1 MKVMENSITV
11 SEGTISEF
19 ATYLHVRENA
29 KATIQKYTSD
39 IKAFFQY
46 LDEDKCINKEILLQY
61 KDCLIQKYAI
71 NSVNSILAALNQFLG
86 FLGTGNLKVRRIKI
100 QKQPFI

>member
-1 MKVMENSITV
+1 MKVMENSIKI

-46 LDEDKCINKEILLQY
+46 IDEDKCINKEILLQY

-71 NSVNSILAALNQFLG
+71 NSVNSILAALNQFLE
-86 FLGTGNLKVRRIKI
+86 FLGTGNLKVRRI
-100 QKQPFI
+100 